1 MSITHCRRCFSVTIT
16 PGSSE
21 LCTLFLD
28 PEWRKEGNGYLL
40 SKSRFMFMAAFRDKF
55 NDKVVAEMRG
65 VIDEHGY
72 SPFWQSLGKRF
83 FDGF

>member
-1 MSITHCRRCFSVTIT
+1 PANIGELTLTLTSEVNKQASVFAPNVLILDQNMT
-16 PGSSE
+16 PSAFFPSSE

-55 NDKVVAEMRG
+55 NEKVV
-65 VIDEHGY
+65 
-72 SPFWQSLGKRF
+72 
-83 FDGF
+83 